1 MINRRNLFLSFAGC
15 FVPSLALA
23 ETKAREPFSINREDR
38 EKVNPRFRRRK
49 VKYPSTEAVG
59 TIIIDTPK
67 KQLFLILGNGE
78 ALRYGVGVG
87 KDGFRWS
94 GEATIQRKAKWPKWT
109 PTEDQ
114 IKRKPYYAQWRS
126 GYAPGPTNP
135 LGARALYLFQ
145 NGVDTQYRI
154 HGTNEPDTIGR
165 KVSSGCLRMINYD
178 IVDLYDRIAIGA
190 KVIVL

>member
-1 MINRRNLFLSFAGC
+1 MINRRLFIASLSSLFLPAA
-15 FVPSLALA
+15 ALA
-23 ETKAREPFSINREDR
+23 QTKERERFSISREDR

-49 VKYPSTEAVG
+49 VKYASSEVPG
-59 TIIIDTPK
+59 TIIIDTPL

-78 ALRYGVGVG
+78 AMRYGVGVG

-94 GEATIQRKAKWPKWT
+94 GEAVIAKKAKWPKWT

-135 LGARALYLFQ
+135 LGARALYLFKD
-145 NGVDTQYRI
+145 GVDTQYRI
-154 HGTNEPDTIGR
+154 HGTNEPDTIGK

-178 IVDLYDRIAIGA
+178 VADLYDRVEVGA